1 MDDRFV
7 VRIGARGYEVDANGH
22 VAASVLLQY
31 AQHARWECLRAAGID
46 QASLRGQGIGPV
58 SLEQTSTSGTS
69 PLPAGPPGAGGSHPG
84 GGEVRHQYA
93 TMTPGCRRD
102 SI

>member
-7 VRIGARGYEVDANGH
+7 VRIGP
-22 VAASVLLQY
+22 AATRSMRTGTWPPVFAAIRPACSLGM
-31 AQHARWECLRAAGID
+31 LRAAGID